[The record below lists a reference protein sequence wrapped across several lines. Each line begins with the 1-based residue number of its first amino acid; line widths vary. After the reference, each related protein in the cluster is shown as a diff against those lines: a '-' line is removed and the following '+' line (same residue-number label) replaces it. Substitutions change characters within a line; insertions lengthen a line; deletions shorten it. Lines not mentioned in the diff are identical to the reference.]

1 MTRVRTTDTCWLFAG
16 LVLTIAVGAM
26 LSRATHAQPM
36 DDSQD
41 PAVSQP
47 ADAEVPPADDENV
60 GTRYLRKLT
69 KKEINR
75 IRFLELRGMR
85 LTQSEQP
92 DRVTVKVPQAVVD
105 DFLLE
110 MQGEPDFSNE
120 AGRREFR
127 KLTPPQKL
135 HIIAKRKGEEFAEK
149 VEIQSDPE
157 VFVEFRKH
165 VMPTIIRGCAMAG
178 CHAPGMEEETRFSL
192 FKDPKKAA
200 NTTYA
205 NFIVLN
211 ELAVDEYPLINRS
224 QPENSLLLSYMLPI
238 KDVRPVLRHPGK
250 EELRPLYQSR
260 NAPAFRRIER
270 WIASLKHPKSDYGVR
285 LLPVSD
291 VPAKEAAGPATSQPQ
306 QRSEP

>member
-1 MTRVRTTDTCWLFAG
+1 MRTTDTCWLLAG
-16 LVLTIAVGAM
+16 LVLIVSVGTLVA
-26 LSRATHAQPM
+26 RATYAQPM

-41 PAVSQP
+41 PKVGQP
-47 ADAEVPPADDENV
+47 AEAEDPPADDDALSS
-60 GTRYLRKLT
+60 RYLRKLT
-69 KKEINR
+69 KSEINR

-85 LTQSEQP
+85 LTQAEQP

-120 AGRREFR
+120 AARREFR

-135 HIIAKRKGEEFAEK
+135 HIIAKRKGEAYADK
-149 VEIQSDPE
+149 IEIQSDPE

-178 CHAPGMEEETRFSL
+178 CHAPGMEQETRFSL

-205 NFIVLN
+205 NFVVLN
-211 ELAVDEYPLINRS
+211 ELAVEEYPLINRS

-238 KDVRPVLRHPGK
+238 KDVRPGMRHPGT
-250 EELRPLYQSR
+250 EQLRPLYQSR
-260 NAPAFRRIER
+260 NAPAYRRIER

-285 LLPVSD
+285 LLPGGD
-291 VPAKEAAGPATSQPQ
+291 APAREAAGPPTSQPQ
-306 QRSEP
+306 QQSEP

>member
-1 MTRVRTTDTCWLFAG
+1 MARVRTTDAYWLLAG
-16 LVLTIAVGAM
+16 LVLIVSVGA
-26 LSRATHAQPM
+26 LVSRATHAQPI

-41 PAVSQP
+41 PTMTQP
-47 ADAEVPPADDENV
+47 ADADDPPANDDALSS
-60 GTRYLRKLT
+60 RYLRKLT

-135 HIIAKRKGEEFAEK
+135 HIIAKRRGEEFADQI
-149 VEIQSDPE
+149 EIQSDPE
-157 VFVEFRKH
+157 VFVEYRKH

-178 CHAPGMEEETRFSL
+178 CHAPGMEQETRFSL

-238 KDVRPVLRHPGK
+238 KDVRPAFRHPGK

-285 LLPVSD
+285 LLPESEAPV
-291 VPAKEAAGPATSQPQ
+291 KEAAAPPTSQPQ
-306 QRSEP
+306 QREEP

>member
-1 MTRVRTTDTCWLFAG
+1 MARVRTTETCWLLAG
-16 LVLTIAVGAM
+16 VVLIVSAAAIV
-26 LSRATHAQPM
+26 SRATQAQPTGVT
-36 DDSQD
+36 QD
-41 PAVSQP
+41 PTMTQP
-47 ADAEVPPADDENV
+47 AEVENPPVDDANPSS
-60 GTRYLRKLT
+60 RYIRKLT
-69 KKEINR
+69 KLEINR

-85 LTQSEQP
+85 LIQSEQP
-92 DRVTVKVPQAVVD
+92 DRVTVKVPQSVVD

-110 MQGEPDFSNE
+110 MQGETDFSGE
-120 AGRREFR
+120 ANRREFR

-135 HIIAKRKGEEFAEK
+135 HIIAKRKGEAYADK

-178 CHAPGMEEETRFSL
+178 CHAPGTEGETRFSL

-205 NFIVLN
+205 NFVVLN
-211 ELAVDEYPLINRS
+211 ELAVDEFPLINRS

-238 KDVRPVLRHPGK
+238 KDVLPALRHPGK

-285 LLPVSD
+285 LLPHD
-291 VPAKEAAGPATSQPQ
+291 DPPTNEAAAPPTSRPHD
-306 QRSEP
+306 RAEP